1 MTILGIILL
10 LVVLLLLK
18 GFFSG
23 SEIALVNS
31 DKVKLTAKANQGNRG
46 AREVLELYKTPDVML
61 GTTLVGTNVAT
72 VAMTTIGTVI
82 FVNLFGENGDWY
94 AFLVFTP
101 ILLVLGEIVPK
112 SIFQQKSD
120 QIAPLAIYP
129 LKLFSVLFYPLIFV
143 FSRIA
148 RYLAKMLGGGK
159 VEQNLFMTRE
169 QIRSIVDMTERTS
182 SVDAFDRG
190 RIRRV
195 IRFGDTTVGEAMI
208 PIAEVTAIAYNRGIL
223 RAVAT
228 VRRKGY
234 NRLPVYKG
242 NTSNI
247 IGIVTLTTWDM
258 MDKSIAGKT
267 LTELVKPA
275 QYVLQFQ
282 TIDELLPILRQRED
296 HMAVV
301 VDEFGS
307 AVGIITMEDIVEE
320 VVGDID
326 VGYDFEEYL
335 PRRKRTFQT
344 IDEDNYRLDSRIS
357 VSEVNDLLEINLN
370 TKNRPAPLGGLIME
384 QLGHI
389 PEQGESHGRAGA
401 IGSAWK
407 ERTETCDCSHQGG
420 KDSITQRQNLS
431 VRVCGET

>member
-1 MTILGIILL
+1 MTVLGLIFVLIA
-10 LVVLLLLK
+10 LLLLK

-23 SEIALVNS
+23 SELALVNS
-31 DKVKLTAKANQGNRG
+31 DKVKLTAKANQGSRG
-46 AREVLELYKTPDVML
+46 AKEVLKLFKTPDVML

-72 VAMTTIGTVI
+72 VALTTLGTM
-82 FVNLFGENGDWY
+82 LFINGFGSNGDFY

-101 ILLVLGEIVPK
+101 VLLILGEIVPK
-112 SIFQQKSD
+112 SIFQQKAD
-120 QIAPLAIYP
+120 EVVPVIIFP
-129 LKLFSVLFYPLIFV
+129 LKIFSVVFYPVIFV

-148 RYLAKMLGGGK
+148 RLIARLLGGGK

-169 QIRSIVDMTERTS
+169 QIRLVVDMTERTS
-182 SVDAFDRG
+182 SIDAFDRG

-208 PIAEVTAIAYNRGIL
+208 PIAEVTAIGSMRNIL
-223 RAVAT
+223 RAIAT

-247 IGIVTLTTWDM
+247 IGIATLTTWDL
-258 MDKSIAGKT
+258 MDSTITQKS
-267 LTELVKPA
+267 LDDFVKPA

-282 TIDELLPILRQRED
+282 TIDELLPILRQRDD

-307 AVGIITMEDIVEE
+307 AIGIITMEDIVEE

-335 PRRKRTFQT
+335 PRRKRIFKEL
-344 IDEDNYRLDSRIS
+344 EDDQYLVDSRLS
-357 VSEVNDLLEINLN
+357 VSEVNELLEINLN
-370 TKNRPAPLGGLIME
+370 TKVAHTIGGLVMS

-389 PEQGESHGRAGA
+389 PEQGEFMIEQGYRFG
-401 IGSAWK
+401 IE
-407 ERTETCDCSHQGG
+407 ERTEKAIVSL
-420 KDSITQRQNLS
+420 KIERL
-431 VRVCGET
+431 

>member
-1 MTILGIILL
+1 MTILL
-10 LVVLLLLK
+10 LVLGIVILLLIK

-31 DKVKLTAKANQGNRG
+31 DKVKLTARANQGHRG
-46 AREVLELYKTPDVML
+46 AKEVLKLFKTPDVML
-61 GTTLVGTNVAT
+61 GTTLVGTNIAT
-72 VAMTTIGTVI
+72 VALTTLVTVLFI
-82 FVNLFGENGDWY
+82 NLFGERGDLY

-101 ILLVLGEIVPK
+101 ILLILGEIVPK

-120 QIAPLAIYP
+120 VVAPIAIFPLRI
-129 LKLFSVLFYPLIFV
+129 FSIIFYPIIII

-148 RYLAKMLGGGK
+148 RLFARLLGGGK

-169 QIRSIVDMTERTS
+169 QIRSVVEMTERTS
-182 SVDAFDRG
+182 SVDAFDLG

-195 IRFGDTTVGEAMI
+195 IRFSDTTVGEAMI
-208 PIAEVTAIAYNRGIL
+208 PISEVTAIDHNRGIM
-223 RAVAT
+223 RAIAT

-242 NTSNI
+242 NISNI
-247 IGIVTLTTWDM
+247 TGIATLTTWDLM
-258 MDKSIAGKT
+258 EKSTT
-267 LTELVKPA
+267 LKQLDDIVKPA

-301 VDEFGS
+301 VDEYGS
-307 AVGIITMEDIVEE
+307 ATGIITMEDIVEE

-335 PRRKRTFQT
+335 PRRKRVFETL
-344 IDEDNYRLDSRIS
+344 DDDSYLVDSRLS

-370 TKNRPAPLGGLIME
+370 TKVSYTIGGLVMNQI
-384 QLGHI
+384 GHI
-389 PEQGESHGRAGA
+389 PDYGESMTEQGYKFSVHKRTDKA
-401 IGSAWK
+401 ILKLKIEA
-407 ERTETCDCSHQGG
+407 
-420 KDSITQRQNLS
+420 L
-431 VRVCGET
+431 

>member
-1 MTILGIILL
+1 MTGVALILVII
-10 LVVLLLLK
+10 VLLLLK

-46 AREVLELYKTPDVML
+46 AIEVLKLFKTPDVML

-72 VAMTTIGTVI
+72 VALTSLGTI
-82 FVNLFGENGDWY
+82 LFIDAFGSKGDLY
-94 AFLVFTP
+94 AFLVLTP
-101 ILLVLGEIVPK
+101 VLLILGEIVPK

-120 QIAPLAIYP
+120 EIVGIAIFPI
-129 LKLFSVLFYPLIFV
+129 KIFSLVFYPVIFI

-148 RYLAKMLGGGK
+148 RLIARLLGGGK

-169 QIRSIVDMTERTS
+169 QIRLVVDMTERTS
-182 SVDAFDRG
+182 SIDAFDRG

-208 PIAEVTAIAYNRGIL
+208 PIAEVTAISNTRNIL
-223 RAVAT
+223 RAIAT

-242 NTSNI
+242 NTSDI
-247 IGIVTLTTWDM
+247 IGIATLTTWDL
-258 MDKSIAGKT
+258 MDSTITEKSLSDFIS
-267 LTELVKPA
+267 PA
-275 QYVLQFQ
+275 QFVLQFQ
-282 TIDELLPILRQRED
+282 TIDQLLPILRQRDD

-307 AVGIITMEDIVEE
+307 AIGIITMEDIVEE

-335 PRRKRTFQT
+335 PRRKRIFQ
-344 IDEDNYRLDSRIS
+344 ELQENQYLVDSRLS
-357 VSEVNDLLEINLN
+357 VSEVNELLEINLN
-370 TKNRPAPLGGLIME
+370 TRVAHTIGGLVMS

-389 PEQGESHGRAGA
+389 PEQGEYLVEQGYRFAVE
-401 IGSAWK
+401 
-407 ERTETCDCSHQGG
+407 ERTEKAIVSLKID
-420 KDSITQRQNLS
+420 RL
-431 VRVCGET
+431 

>member
-1 MTILGIILL
+1 MTILMIVVGIIFLL
-10 LVVLLLLK
+10 LVK

-31 DKVKLTAKANQGNRG
+31 DKVKLTARANQGHRG
-46 AREVLELYKTPDVML
+46 AKEVLKLYKSPDIML
-61 GTTLVGTNVAT
+61 GTTLVGTNIAT
-72 VAMTTIGTVI
+72 VALTTMVTVLFI
-82 FVNLFGENGDWY
+82 ELFGAGGDFY
-94 AFLVFTP
+94 AFLIFTP
-101 ILLVLGEIVPK
+101 ILLILGEIVPK

-120 QIAPLAIYP
+120 VVAPIVIFP
-129 LKLFSVLFYPLIFV
+129 LKIFSLVFYPVIIV

-148 RYLAKMLGGGK
+148 RLFARLLGGGK

-169 QIRSIVDMTERTS
+169 QIRSVVEMSERTS

-195 IRFGDTTVGEAMI
+195 IRFSDTTVGEAMI
-208 PIAEVTAIAYNRGIL
+208 PISEVTAIDHNRGIL
-223 RAVAT
+223 RAIAT

-242 NTSNI
+242 NISNI
-247 IGIVTLTTWDM
+247 IGIATLTTWDLM
-258 MDKSIAGKT
+258 EDSTAQKKLDDLI
-267 LTELVKPA
+267 KPA
-275 QYVLQFQ
+275 QYVLQLQ

-301 VDEFGS
+301 VDEYGS
-307 AVGIITMEDIVEE
+307 ATGIITMEDIVEE

-335 PRRKRTFQT
+335 PRRKKVFETL
-344 IDEDNYRLDSRIS
+344 EDNSYLVDSRLS
-357 VSEVNDLLEINLN
+357 VSEVNDLLDIHLN
-370 TKNRPAPLGGLIME
+370 TKVSYTIGGLVMN

-389 PEQGESHGRAGA
+389 PDYGESMTEQGYKFSVHKRTDKAIVKLKIES
-401 IGSAWK
+401 
-407 ERTETCDCSHQGG
+407 
-420 KDSITQRQNLS
+420 
-431 VRVCGET
+431 V

>member
-1 MTILGIILL
+1 MTWIALILAI
-10 LVVLLLLK
+10 VVLLLLK

-46 AREVLELYKTPDVML
+46 AIEVLKLFKTPDVML

-72 VAMTTIGTVI
+72 VALTTLGTV
-82 FVNLFGENGDWY
+82 LFIREFGGRGDLY
-94 AFLVFTP
+94 AFLVLTP
-101 ILLVLGEIVPK
+101 ILLILGEIVPK

-120 QIAPLAIYP
+120 EIVPVAIYP
-129 LKLFSVLFYPLIFV
+129 IRIFSFVFYPVIFI

-148 RYLAKMLGGGK
+148 RLIARLVGGGK
-159 VEQNLFMTRE
+159 VEQSLFMTRE
-169 QIRSIVDMTERTS
+169 QIRLVVDMTERTS
-182 SVDAFDRG
+182 SIDAFDRG

-195 IRFGDTTVGEAMI
+195 IRFGETTVGEAMI
-208 PIAEVTAIAYNRGIL
+208 PIAEVTAISDTRNIL
-223 RAVAT
+223 RAIAT

-247 IGIVTLTTWDM
+247 IGIATLTTWDL
-258 MDKSIAGKT
+258 MDSTISGKS
-267 LTELVKPA
+267 LDDFVRPA
-275 QYVLQFQ
+275 QYVLPFQ
-282 TIDELLPILRQRED
+282 TIDQLLPILRQRDD

-307 AVGIITMEDIVEE
+307 AIGIITMEDIVEE

-335 PRRKRTFQT
+335 PRRKRFFQKLR
-344 IDEDNYRLDSRIS
+344 ENQYLVDSRRS
-357 VSEVNDLLEINLN
+357 VSEVNEMLEINLN
-370 TKNRPAPLGGLIME
+370 TKVAHTIGGLVMS

-389 PEQGESHGRAGA
+389 PKQGEYLIEQGHRFVVE
-401 IGSAWK
+401 
-407 ERTETCDCSHQGG
+407 ERTEKAIVSL
-420 KDSITQRQNLS
+420 KIERL
-431 VRVCGET
+431 

>member
-1 MTILGIILL
+1 MTILMIVVGIIILL
-10 LVVLLLLK
+10 LVK

-31 DKVKLTAKANQGNRG
+31 DKVKLTARANQGHRG
-46 AREVLELYKTPDVML
+46 AKEVLKLYKSPDIML
-61 GTTLVGTNVAT
+61 GTTLVGTNIAT
-72 VAMTTIGTVI
+72 VALTTLVTVLFI
-82 FVNLFGENGDWY
+82 ELFGVGGDFY
-94 AFLVFTP
+94 AFLIFTP
-101 ILLVLGEIVPK
+101 ILLILGEIVPK

-120 QIAPLAIYP
+120 VVAPIAIFP
-129 LKLFSVLFYPLIFV
+129 LKIFSIVFYPIIIV

-148 RYLAKMLGGGK
+148 RLFARLLGGGK

-169 QIRSIVDMTERTS
+169 QIRSVVEMSERTS

-195 IRFGDTTVGEAMI
+195 IRFSDTTVGEAMI
-208 PIAEVTAIAYNRGIL
+208 PISEVTAIDHNRGIL
-223 RAVAT
+223 RAIAT

-242 NTSNI
+242 NISNI
-247 IGIVTLTTWDM
+247 IGIATLTTWDLM
-258 MDKSIAGKT
+258 EDSTAQKKLDDLI
-267 LTELVKPA
+267 KPA
-275 QYVLQFQ
+275 QYVLQLQ

-301 VDEFGS
+301 VDEYGS
-307 AVGIITMEDIVEE
+307 ATGIITMEDIVEE

-335 PRRKRTFQT
+335 PRRKKVFETL
-344 IDEDNYRLDSRIS
+344 DDNSYLVDSRLS
-357 VSEVNDLLEINLN
+357 VSEVNDLLDIHLN
-370 TKNRPAPLGGLIME
+370 TKVSYTIGGLIMN

-389 PEQGESHGRAGA
+389 PDYGESMTEQGYKFSVHKRTDKAIVKLKIES
-401 IGSAWK
+401 
-407 ERTETCDCSHQGG
+407 
-420 KDSITQRQNLS
+420 
-431 VRVCGET
+431 V

>member
-1 MTILGIILL
+1 MIELGLIMVFIL
-10 LVVLLLLK
+10 LLLLK

-31 DKVKLTAKANQGNRG
+31 DKVKLTAKANQGSRG
-46 AREVLELYKTPDVML
+46 AKEVLELYKTPDVML
-61 GTTLVGTNVAT
+61 GTTLVGTNIAT
-72 VAMTTIGTVI
+72 VALTSLGTLL
-82 FVNLFGENGDWY
+82 FVNWFGTRGDLY
-94 AFLVFTP
+94 A
-101 ILLVLGEIVPK
+101 LLVLTPVLLILGEIVPK

-120 QIAPLAIYP
+120 VVAPFAIFP
-129 LKLFSVLFYPLIFV
+129 LKIFSFIFYPVIFV

-148 RYLAKMLGGGK
+148 RLVARLLGGGK

-169 QIRSIVDMTERTS
+169 QIRSVVDMTERTS

-208 PIAEVTAIAYNRGIL
+208 PIAEVTAINSTRNIL

-247 IGIVTLTTWDM
+247 IGIVTLTTWDL
-258 MDKSIAGKT
+258 MDPDIADKT
-267 LTELVKPA
+267 LEELIKPA

-307 AVGIITMEDIVEE
+307 AIGIITMEDIVEE

-335 PRRKRTFQT
+335 PRRKRIFEKLGN
-344 IDEDNYRLDSRIS
+344 DKYLVDSRLS
-357 VSEVNDLLEINLN
+357 VSEINDLLEIGLN
-370 TKNRPAPLGGLIME
+370 TKVAHTIGGLVMS

-389 PEQGESHGRAGA
+389 PQLGEYMVEQGYKFSVQ
-401 IGSAWK
+401 
-407 ERTETCDCSHQGG
+407 ERTDKAVISLLVE
-420 KDSITQRQNLS
+420 RL
-431 VRVCGET
+431 

>member
-1 MTILGIILL
+1 MMMILG
-10 LVVLLLLK
+10 LVVLALILLLLK

-23 SEIALVNS
+23 SEIALVNC
-31 DKVKLTAKANQGNRG
+31 DKVKLTARSNQGDRG
-46 AREVLELYKTPDVML
+46 AKLVLDLFKTPDVML
-61 GTTLVGTNVAT
+61 GTTLVGTNIAT
-72 VAMTTIGTVI
+72 VALTTLGTLI
-82 FVNLFGENGDWY
+82 FIKLFGDGGDFY
-94 AFLVFTP
+94 AFLFLTP
-101 ILLVLGEIVPK
+101 ILLILGEIVPK
-112 SIFQQKSD
+112 SIYQQKSD
-120 QIAPLAIYP
+120 LIAPIAIYP
-129 LKLFSVLFYPLIFV
+129 LRIFSIIFYPVIFI

-148 RYLAKMLGGGK
+148 RLMARLVGGGK
-159 VEQNLFMTRE
+159 VDQNLFMTRE
-169 QIRSIVDMTERTS
+169 QIRSVVDMTERTS

-208 PIAEVTAIAYNRGIL
+208 PISEVTAIAHNRGIM
-223 RAVAT
+223 RAIAT

-247 IGIVTLTTWDM
+247 IGIVTLTTWDL
-258 MDKSIAGKT
+258 MDPETPKK
-267 LTELVKPA
+267 ELDDLVEPA

-307 AVGIITMEDIVEE
+307 AIGIITMEDIVEE

-335 PRRKRTFQT
+335 PRRKREFES
-344 IDEDNYRLDSRIS
+344 IGEDAYLLDSRLS

-370 TKNRPAPLGGLIME
+370 TRAAHTIGGLVMT

-389 PEQGESHGRAGA
+389 PQEGEYMLEQGYRFSVLDSTDKSIVRL
-401 IGSAWK
+401 K
-407 ERTETCDCSHQGG
+407 VERG
-420 KDSITQRQNLS
+420 
-431 VRVCGET
+431 

>member
-169 QIRSIVDMTERTS
+169 QIRAIVDMTERTS

-370 TKNRPAPLGGLIME
+370 TKTARTIGGLIME

-389 PEQGESHGRAGA
+389 PEQGESMVEQGYRF
-401 IGSAWK
+401 SVE
-407 ERTETCDCSHQGG
+407 ERTERAIVHI
-420 KDSITQRQNLS
+420 KVERIR
-431 VRVCGET
+431 

>member
-1 MTILGIILL
+1 MTGVALILVII
-10 LVVLLLLK
+10 VLLLLK

-46 AREVLELYKTPDVML
+46 AIEVLKLFKTPDVML

-72 VAMTTIGTVI
+72 VALTSLGTI
-82 FVNLFGENGDWY
+82 LFIDAFGSKGDLY
-94 AFLVFTP
+94 AFLVLTP
-101 ILLVLGEIVPK
+101 VLLILGEIVPK

-120 QIAPLAIYP
+120 EIVPIAIFPI
-129 LKLFSVLFYPLIFV
+129 KIFSLVFYPVIFI
-143 FSRIA
+143 FARIA
-148 RYLAKMLGGGK
+148 RLIARLLGGGK

-169 QIRSIVDMTERTS
+169 QIRLVVDMTERTS
-182 SVDAFDRG
+182 SIDAFDRG

-208 PIAEVTAIAYNRGIL
+208 PISEVTAISNTRNIL
-223 RAVAT
+223 RAIAT

-242 NTSNI
+242 NTSDI
-247 IGIVTLTTWDM
+247 IGIATLTTWDL
-258 MDKSIAGKT
+258 MDSTITEKSLSDFIS
-267 LTELVKPA
+267 PA
-275 QYVLQFQ
+275 QFVLQFQ
-282 TIDELLPILRQRED
+282 TIDQLLPILRQRDD

-307 AVGIITMEDIVEE
+307 AIGIITMEDIVEE

-335 PRRKRTFQT
+335 PGVNAFSRNCRKISIWLIR
-344 IDEDNYRLDSRIS
+344 DCRCPRSMNY
-357 VSEVNDLLEINLN
+357 
-370 TKNRPAPLGGLIME
+370 
-384 QLGHI
+384 
-389 PEQGESHGRAGA
+389 
-401 IGSAWK
+401 WK
-407 ERTETCDCSHQGG
+407 
-420 KDSITQRQNLS
+420 
-431 VRVCGET
+431 